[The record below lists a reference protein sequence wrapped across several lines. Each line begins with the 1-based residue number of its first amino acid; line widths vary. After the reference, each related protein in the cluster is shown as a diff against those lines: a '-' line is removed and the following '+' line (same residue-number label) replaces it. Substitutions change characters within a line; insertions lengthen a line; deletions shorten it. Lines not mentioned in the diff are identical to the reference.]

1 MQLIQRVSALFFV
14 LILAACGGDQPKNN
28 QSTGLTA
35 AAGGVNIGGV
45 FRYNEESYFRDL
57 FPLDVTETIGHRI
70 TNNLYEGLLLLSQ
83 DNLKLIPGLATSYEV
98 SEDGLEYTFTLRQGV
113 KFHDDACFSDGKG
126 REMTAADV
134 KFSFDLLCS
143 KVPKNEGFWV
153 FKDKVLG
160 ANAHY
165 EATGS
170 GEAPAGGVEGIQVL
184 DDYTVKIVLETPF
197 PDFDRLLVTPF
208 TFIFPKEAYEQYGA
222 QGMRTKA
229 VGTGPFRL
237 TKVLENETVLMR
249 KNPTYWGKDANG
261 NQLPYLEAIR
271 VSFIKEQKSVLL
283 ELVNG
288 KLDMIYRL
296 PLEMADD
303 VMNENRDGLT
313 EEYKQF
319 QFQMMPT
326 LSYQYYGFQHK
337 TEPFKNPK
345 LREAFCWAVDREK
358 IVDFV
363 MKGMA
368 TPAHN
373 GIVPPAFN
381 AITGYEY
388 SKVDGFKYDPDK
400 ARKALADAGF
410 PNGEGLQKI
419 TLQINSGGGRNGQIA
434 EAIQKQ
440 LEETL
445 NVEVDILQ
453 LQFPQHLETTETG
466 KNHFWRAGWIA
477 DYTSPENFLRLYYG
491 ASVPDQ
497 LETKSYLN
505 TVRYVDPAYDALF
518 EKALITQDLSERQ
531 ALYIQMEQLLIK
543 NAVAMPLFFSN
554 DVRLIAP
561 QVRNFPQNAME
572 YRTFRDVYLEELA
585 Q

>member
-1 MQLIQRVSALFFV
+1 MKLIRRFSGLLFI
-14 LILAACGGDQPKNN
+14 LILAACGGDPAPQTAT
-28 QSTGLTA
+28 SGLTA
-35 AAGGVNIGGV
+35 AAGGINYGGV

-98 SEDGLEYTFTLRQGV
+98 SEDGLEYVFNLRKGV
-113 KFHDDACFSDGKG
+113 KFHDDECFPDGKG
-126 REMTAADV
+126 REMTAVDV

-143 KVPKNEGFWV
+143 NVPKNEGFWV
-153 FKDKVLG
+153 FKDKVKG

-165 EATGS
+165 DATENGTS
-170 GEAPAGGVEGIQVL
+170 PEGGVEGIQVV
-184 DDYTVKIVLETPF
+184 DDYTIKVVLESPF

-208 TFIFPKEAYEQYGA
+208 TFIFPKEAYEKYGA

-229 VGTGPFRL
+229 VGTGPFQL

-249 KNPTYWGKDANG
+249 KNPNYWGKDEHG

-271 VSFIKEQKSVLL
+271 VSFIKEQKSALL

-288 KLDMIYRL
+288 KLDMIFRL

-303 VMNENRDGLT
+303 VMNETRDGLT
-313 EEYKQF
+313 AEYEKF

-337 TEPFKNPK
+337 TEPFQNAK

-358 IVDFV
+358 IVEFV

-373 GIVPPAFN
+373 GILPPAFK
-381 AITGYEY
+381 AISGYPFDQVE
-388 SKVDGFKYDPDK
+388 GFTYDPDK

-419 TLQINSGGGRNGQIA
+419 TLQINSGGGRNGQVA

-477 DYTSPENFLRLYYG
+477 DYTSPEN
-491 ASVPDQ
+491 
-497 LETKSYLN
+497 
-505 TVRYVDPAYDALF
+505 
-518 EKALITQDLSERQ
+518 
-531 ALYIQMEQLLIK
+531 
-543 NAVAMPLFFSN
+543 
-554 DVRLIAP
+554 
-561 QVRNFPQNAME
+561 
-572 YRTFRDVYLEELA
+572 
-585 Q
+585 